1 MNRLLLIDSR
11 QEALDALAASL
22 EGGAF
27 SIRKAKRYEAALTE
41 AKRFNPEL
49 ILLAV
54 QSENPEGLEILT
66 KLKGREETAKTPVFC
81 LADPS
86 AMARCLSEGAA
97 ECLPEPVDGGLLA
110 KRIMREIESSNGLRE
125 RDELITALKDRV
137 AERTAELASL
147 RRRLL
152 LINDSKDLALRLV
165 VRELS
170 APATGI
176 AGIARIA
183 LLECADVEKRE
194 RLSALLTRNAETMDR
209 LIANAEYLGT
219 LKTGI
224 AVSKR
229 VPADMAPVVAEAME
243 RVSERIAEK
252 GLETRF
258 VFPGDRAEL
267 PLHPELFAQ
276 MITPVLR
283 LATALAIPAT
293 RLIVESESNPEW
305 SSIAVC
311 WTSSETNQ
319 GIVANVT
326 DFASDLLR
334 SINGFGLITEICLA
348 EKIARIYDGTVVWD
362 LRDAERATCTVQF
375 DRAKATESKKR

>member
-1 MNRLLLIDSR
+1 MKRILLIDSR
-11 QEALDALAASL
+11 PEALDALAARL

-27 SIRKAKRYEAALTE
+27 SVRKAKRFEGALTE
-41 AKRFNPEL
+41 AKRFHPEL
-49 ILLAV
+49 ILLVV
-54 QSENPEGLEILT
+54 QSELPESLEM
-66 KLKGREETAKTPVFC
+66 LKRLKEREETAKTPVFC

-86 AMARCLSEGAA
+86 AIARCLSEGAA
-97 ECLPEPVDGGLLA
+97 ECLSEPVEGELLK
-110 KRIMREIESSNGLRE
+110 KRIMREIESSSGLRE

-147 RRRLL
+147 RKRLL

-183 LLECADVEKRE
+183 LLECADGEKRE
-194 RLSALLTRNAETMDR
+194 RLSALLARNIETMDR

-224 AVSKR
+224 AVTKR
-229 VPADMAPVVAEAME
+229 APADMAPVVAAAME
-243 RVSERIAEK
+243 GVSERMAEK
-252 GLETRF
+252 GLETSL

-293 RLIVESESNPEW
+293 RLTVESESNPEW

-311 WTSSETNQ
+311 WTTSETNQ

-362 LRDAERATCTVQF
+362 LREADRATCTVQF
-375 DRAKATESKKR
+375 DRAKAPKSK